1 MQGLK
6 SKLTNQVHLLEV
18 EEENRTMSKTVFS
31 HPAGEVWDLAA
42 SPSGERWGRGISF
55 IRSYVEPLIIVIS
68 ENEIYTCT
76 FHCPVFLSELTT
88 HLGELVP

>member
-1 MQGLK
+1 MEAETDKIQFLVGTQGLK

-42 SPSGERWGRGISF
+42 SPSGEDAVMFG
-55 IRSYVEPLIIVIS
+55 
-68 ENEIYTCT
+68 N
-76 FHCPVFLSELTT
+76 
-88 HLGELVP
+88 LGQLVSTLK

>member
-1 MQGLK
+1 MEAETDKIQFLVGTQGLK

-42 SPSGERWGRGISF
+42 SPSGEVAF
-55 IRSYVEPLIIVIS
+55 IYGGGGDLGQL
-68 ENEIYTCT
+68 
-76 FHCPVFLSELTT
+76 LSTLK
-88 HLGELVP
+88 

>member
-1 MQGLK
+1 MEAETDKIQFLVGTQGLK

-42 SPSGERWGRGISF
+42 SPSGEGASF
-55 IRSYVEPLIIVIS
+55 MYMGTLVCLNPH
-68 ENEIYTCT
+68 
-76 FHCPVFLSELTT
+76 FHYS
-88 HLGELVP
+88 

>member
-1 MQGLK
+1 M
-6 SKLTNQVHLLEV
+6 HLLEV

-55 IRSYVEPLIIVIS
+55 IRSYLMQK
-68 ENEIYTCT
+68 
-76 FHCPVFLSELTT
+76 FGFLESMQGVNTRQVST
-88 HLGELVP
+88 SHVGWT